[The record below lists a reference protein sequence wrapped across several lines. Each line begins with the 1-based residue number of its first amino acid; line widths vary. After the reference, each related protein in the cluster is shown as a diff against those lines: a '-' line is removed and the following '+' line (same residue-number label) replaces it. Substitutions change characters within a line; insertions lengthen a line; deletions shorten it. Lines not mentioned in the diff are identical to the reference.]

1 MQLHRLSALVLFLVA
16 ATANAVAQNDL
27 AIDNFTTGLYQSPP
41 YSSGTYSSTQKGGML
56 GGSRL
61 TTIALCDFLVHC
73 GSSNAYDHTSSY
85 GIFAKNASHPA
96 SLEENAG
103 YGTQSELNVEYG
115 IGGELDANFSA
126 YDRIRVNFNGLSGRI
141 DLLAL
146 LETNGGIDSYA
157 EDSCDLGYSDHPFSV
172 EFPFDGFNA
181 STGFDTAHVEALAFT
196 FNGISKVGGVGYAVA
211 SIELS
216 NSKAPGAIVCKVPE
230 QSVQAR

>member
-1 MQLHRLSALVLFLVA
+1 MRSCLVSANKARMDRLPLRTQVIPSQAKRHILHIEDDPEVA
-16 ATANAVAQNDL
+16 E
-27 AIDNFTTGLYQSPP
+27 S
-41 YSSGTYSSTQKGGML
+41 
-56 GGSRL
+56 
-61 TTIALCDFLVHC
+61 IA
-73 GSSNAYDHTSSY
+73 
-85 GIFAKNASHPA
+85 
-96 SLEENAG
+96 
-103 YGTQSELNVEYG
+103 
-115 IGGELDANFSA
+115 
-126 YDRIRVNFNGLSGRI
+126 
-141 DLLAL
+141 AL